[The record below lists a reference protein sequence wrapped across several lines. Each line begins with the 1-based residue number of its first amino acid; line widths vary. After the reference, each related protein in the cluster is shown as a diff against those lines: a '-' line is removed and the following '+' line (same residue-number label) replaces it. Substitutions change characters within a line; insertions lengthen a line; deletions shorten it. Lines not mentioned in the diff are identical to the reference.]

1 MQKKGVNDMI
11 TFNFNLYEFMAFI
24 MIIAFI
30 VIIAFIAGITLG
42 FNEAMDEKERH
53 KYGKA
58 L

>member
-1 MQKKGVNDMI
+1 MI
-11 TFNFNLYEFMAFI
+11 TFTFNLYEFMAFI
-24 MIIAFI
+24 AIIAFI

-42 FNEAMDEKERH
+42 FNEAMDEKERR

>member
-1 MQKKGVNDMI
+1 MI
-11 TFNFNLYEFMAFI
+11 TFNFNLYEFMTFI

-53 KYGKA
+53 KYGKT